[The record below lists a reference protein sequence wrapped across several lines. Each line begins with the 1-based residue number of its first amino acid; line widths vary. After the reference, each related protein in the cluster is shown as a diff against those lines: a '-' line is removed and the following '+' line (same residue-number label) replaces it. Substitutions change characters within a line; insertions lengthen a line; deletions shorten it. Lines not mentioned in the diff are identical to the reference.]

1 MTTVLAYLDPGSG
14 SMILQII
21 AGGLAAVA
29 VTAKL
34 YWNRLLRFLRIKKDE
49 PETPNA
55 DTAAGGTDAA

>member
-1 MTTVLAYLDPGSG
+1 MITVLAYLDPGSG

-34 YWNRLLRFLRIKKDE
+34 YWRRLMKFLRIRKDE
-49 PETPNA
+49 PETANPA
-55 DTAAGGTDAA
+55 DTAGGTDSG